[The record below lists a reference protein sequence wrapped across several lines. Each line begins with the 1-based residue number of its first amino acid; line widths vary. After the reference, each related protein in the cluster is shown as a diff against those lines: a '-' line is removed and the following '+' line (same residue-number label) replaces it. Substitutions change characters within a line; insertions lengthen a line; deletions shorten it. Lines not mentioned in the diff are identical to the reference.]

1 MSMTPYEIRLELL
14 KMAKDMLSDEYYS
27 KKEIISNQWS
37 TKVEESKI
45 NGTPSPEHPGFPPF
59 PTEEE
64 IVKKAEALNQ
74 FVSQTNPTPQP
85 EVKIKS
91 KSNS

>member
-1 MSMTPYEIRLELL
+1 MTPYEIRLELL

-45 NGTPSPEHPGFPPF
+45 NGTPSPQHPGFPPF
-59 PTEEE
+59 PSEEE
-64 IVKKAEALNQ
+64 IIKKAEMLNG
-74 FVSQTNPTPQP
+74 FVSQTPPQP
-85 EVKIKS
+85 EVKITK
-91 KSNS
+91 KTNS

>member
-14 KMAKDMLSDEYYS
+14 KMAKDMLSDEYYG
-27 KKEIISNQWS
+27 KREIISNQWS

-74 FVSQTNPTPQP
+74 FVSQNPPQP
-85 EVKIKS
+85 EAKIKS